1 MSEIKDYVVYPDS
14 VQKYNTSQPPIKQKE
29 GYRKAAYIAS
39 NLVLR
44 CIRGGYKIEK
54 INMEGLKPPYFLF
67 CNHMQFVD
75 FCLSFKATHPYKV
88 NNIATL
94 DGYVGMDKIM
104 ENLGCICTRKFTT
117 DISLIRSCKKVLE
130 EYGDILCMYPE
141 ARYTPIGT
149 TSIIPDVVGKLV
161 KKFKVP
167 VVIMIH
173 HGNYL
178 NAPYWDF
185 RNYRKTPFHSLMK
198 QVLTVEQIEK
208 LSIDEINEIIQKEF
222 QYDDHRWQKENNI
235 IIDKPTR
242 AQGLHRMLYQC
253 PHCKAESKMK
263 SEGIYI
269 WCEECGKKW
278 EYTTL
283 GELKALDGETE
294 FSHVPD
300 WYEWQRANVRQEL
313 LDGNYYFEDDVHIHS
328 LPGVEYVDLGEGK
341 LIHDMTGFTVRGHYN
356 DNDFEIHRPAKGL
369 YSVHVDY
376 AFKKLG
382 KVDVIDVS
390 VKDDSFYCIPKKDNV
405 ITKMSLATEELFK
418 ILNEKKPADND

>member
-1 MSEIKDYVVYPDS
+1 MDKIKDYVVYPDNIE
-14 VQKYNTSQPPIKQKE
+14 KYDTGKMPIRQKE

-39 NLVLR
+39 SLVLS

-54 INMEGLKPPYFLF
+54 LNMDGLKPPYFLF

-75 FCLSFKATHPYKV
+75 FCLGFKATNPYRT

-117 DISLIRSCKKVLE
+117 DVSLIRACKKVLH

-141 ARYTPIGT
+141 ARYSPVGT
-149 TSIIPDVVGKLV
+149 TSVIPDVVGKLV

-167 VVIMIH
+167 VVVMIH

-178 NAPYWDF
+178 NAPFWDF
-185 RNYRKTPFHSLMK
+185 RNYRKTPFHSVMK

-208 LSIDEINEIIQKEF
+208 MTVEEINGILRDEF
-222 QYDDHRWQKENNI
+222 QYDDHKWQKDNNI
-235 IIDKPTR
+235 KIKKATR

-253 PHCKAESKMK
+253 PHCKTESKMK
-263 SEGIYI
+263 SEGIHL

-278 EYTTL
+278 EYTEL
-283 GELKALDGETE
+283 GELRALDGETE

-300 WYEWQRANVRQEL
+300 WYEWQRENVRREI
-313 LDGNYYFEDDVHIHS
+313 LDGKYYFEDTVHIHS
-328 LPGVEYVDLGEGK
+328 LPSVEYIDLGEGT
-341 LIHDMTGFTVRGHYN
+341 LIHDMNGFTVRGRYN
-356 DNDFEIHRPAKGL
+356 NNDFEIFRAAKGL

-376 AFKKLG
+376 SFKKLG
-382 KVDVIDVS
+382 KVDVIDIS
-390 VKDDSFYCIPKKDNV
+390 VPNDSFYCIPTKENV
-405 ITKMSLATEELFK
+405 ITKMSLATEELYK
-418 ILNEKKPADND
+418 ILNEKKVAQND